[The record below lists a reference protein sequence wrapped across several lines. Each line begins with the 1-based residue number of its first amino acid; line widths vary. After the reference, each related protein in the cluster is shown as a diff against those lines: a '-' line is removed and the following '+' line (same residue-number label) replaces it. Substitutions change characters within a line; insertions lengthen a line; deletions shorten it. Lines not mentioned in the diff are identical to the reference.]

1 MITIQGINKLTDIII
16 KKTEIW
22 KDMPEGTSKY
32 LSSALYFAL
41 NNLSFN
47 SVWWPNHMYTS
58 VHIWPGMFTTLAF
71 TYKEEGLHR
80 IHVSFSF
87 DVSCLSGKYKM
98 TLYDNNKRSSFF
110 VQAGKDPILKQL
122 FKSYYKLNRGV
133 RDYANKNRSI

>member
-1 MITIQGINKLTDIII
+1 MITIQGVNKLTDIII

-47 SVWWPNHMYTS
+47 DVWWPNPMYTS
-58 VHIWPGMFTTLAF
+58 VHIWPGMFKTLAF
-71 TYKEEGLHR
+71 TYKEEGPHCIR
-80 IHVSFSF
+80 VSFSF

-98 TLYDNNKRSSFF
+98 TLYDNTKHYSFF

-122 FKSYYKLNRGV
+122 FKSYYKLNR
-133 RDYANKNRSI
+133 RKLC